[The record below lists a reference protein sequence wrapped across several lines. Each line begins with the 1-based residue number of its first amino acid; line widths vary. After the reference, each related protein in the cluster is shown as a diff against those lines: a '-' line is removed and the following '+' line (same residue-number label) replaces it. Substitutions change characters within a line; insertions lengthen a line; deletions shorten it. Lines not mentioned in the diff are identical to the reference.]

1 MKDEGREDSAD
12 RITAGTLLK
21 LPSYVA
27 SGIKYHAAGRLYTP
41 KPLYSSL
48 RVTRRCNSRCIMCP
62 DWKRQVD
69 AKNELTLNEIAEV
82 YRNPLFSSLKRFGLS
97 GGEPTL
103 REDLVQI
110 AQTVLDCCPSISEM
124 VLTTN
129 GLAPDLVIEKVG
141 GLLGL
146 RERSRLSKFSVV
158 VSLDG
163 YGDVHE
169 KIRRVPQAFER
180 VSETLKRLKE
190 LQLKKPFAFYS
201 TCVVQPLNID
211 NLVQLAKFGNELGL
225 PISYIPVRS
234 IVPRINGISQED
246 LSALPDEQLR
256 KLQTVFEN
264 QLQHYLRPSCI
275 LLWREYFKIV
285 RGEKRRLP
293 CYLLYY
299 FAEVDSDGT
308 LRVCVQRNALDYGNV
323 RVESPDRIWYSGKA
337 REIRRKTRESLCPS
351 CDACCDVSSALA
363 QEFFRYARFLLV
375 ERARKLLRN

>member
-1 MKDEGREDSAD
+1 MKDEDREGRAD
-12 RITAGTLLK
+12 QVTAGNLLK

-48 RVTRRCNSRCIMCP
+48 RVTRRCNSKCIMCP
-62 DWKRQVD
+62 DWTRHVD
-69 AKNELTLNEIAEV
+69 AKNELSIHEISEV
-82 YRNPLFSSLKRFGLS
+82 YRNPLFGSLKRFGLS

-103 REDLVQI
+103 REDLVEI
-110 AQTVLDCCPSISEM
+110 AQVVLECCPSISEM

-129 GLAPDLVIEKVG
+129 GLEPGLVIEKMG
-141 GLLGL
+141 RILEL
-146 RERSRLSKFSVV
+146 RERRRLSKFSVV

-169 KIRRVPQAFER
+169 KVRRVPRAFER

-190 LQLKKPFAFYS
+190 LQLKKPFELYS
-201 TCVVQPLNID
+201 TCVVQPSNID
-211 NLVQLAKFGNELGL
+211 SLVQLAKFGRELGL
-225 PISYIPVRS
+225 PISYIPVRIIDS
-234 IVPRINGISQED
+234 RMGGVSQRD

-256 KLQTVFEN
+256 KLQSVFQNE
-264 QLQHYLRPSCI
+264 LQHYLRPSGI

-285 RGEKRRLP
+285 SGGKRRLP

-308 LRVCVQRNALDYGNV
+308 LRICVQRNSLDYGNV
-323 RVESPDRIWYSGKA
+323 RDEPPDRIWYSEKA
-337 REIRRKTRESLCPS
+337 REIRRKARESLCPS
-351 CDACCDVSSALA
+351 CESCCDVSSALA
-363 QEFFRYARFLLV
+363 QEFFCYASFLLT